1 MLNLFKRSPLGF
13 GIGLLVVAILAG
25 ILIYLLFNTARIV
38 LTHQAQDAV
47 VTECHGSWAF
57 RNGTQKRYVRT
68 PVAKT
73 ADCEKAHSFIRFSRK
88 HLCERLIGTHT
99 TIYLNPDPKG
109 KNTYGGFMAFW
120 LFPAIILI
128 IISAIAGRR

>member
-88 HLCERLIGTHT
+88 HLCERLIGTQT